1 MLDTLGALWHY
12 IHITKEMDMAR
23 RRKTKAE
30 KFAKWLEEYMA
41 FTLLGIVFACVII
54 VGVDAWAMA
63 LGGRGFF

>member
-1 MLDTLGALWHY
+1 
-12 IHITKEMDMAR
+12 MAR
-23 RRKTKAE
+23 RRKTKTE

-41 FTLLGIVFACVII
+41 FTLLGIVFACVTI

>member
-1 MLDTLGALWHY
+1 
-12 IHITKEMDMAR
+12 MAR
-23 RRKTKAE
+23 RRKTKTE

-41 FTLLGIVFACVII
+41 FTLLGIVFAGIII

>member
-1 MLDTLGALWHY
+1 
-12 IHITKEMDMAR
+12 MARR
-23 RRKTKAE
+23 RRKTKTE

-41 FTLLGIVFACVII
+41 FTLLGIVFAGVII